1 MHVTATSTLSIQGY
15 QRPQQVSLQSRSG
28 TASTSSDLA
37 SASSQRSGVRAQDSQ
52 MDQKLASLSR
62 FGTAV
67 SMAIQMG
74 KDVEPLLSRI
84 E

>member
-1 MHVTATSTLSIQGY
+1 
-15 QRPQQVSLQSRSG
+15 
-28 TASTSSDLA
+28 
-37 SASSQRSGVRAQDSQ
+37 

-67 SMAIQMG
+67 SMAIQVG